1 MDREYE
7 GANRD
12 LRWSMLGP
20 STWET
25 EAGGWLDWST
35 LNYVIRTFQNQN
47 LTKQYLVF
55 GHLMCS
61 PEAGFSHMWKNL
73 RLKREACFALICL
86 CSLKW
91 RLKPST
97 YPLSACYMNRSCW
110 FKKKKWGS
118 GLGKLPSWRSQH
130 CIWLNLSLMVS
141 RLANLGSET
150 HSTLSTVWGSQGDA
164 WGLEWGRR
172 GNFPCL
178 SFS

>member
-73 RLKREACFALICL
+73 RLKREAYFALICL

-110 FKKKKWGS
+110 FKKKMRILRKRHTS
-118 GLGKLPSWRSQH
+118 P
-130 CIWLNLSLMVS
+130 LMV
-141 RLANLGSET
+141 RLQTGITTLEINLAVPQKIGNS
-150 HSTLSTVWGSQGDA
+150 ST
-164 WGLEWGRR
+164 
-172 GNFPCL
+172 
-178 SFS
+178 